1 MKNITIAAAVLM
13 AMAGSA
19 LAGESVFKDL
29 AGSVQDGE
37 ALVSSIQEPAPGPVA
52 KAFETRIYRNAEG
65 CEATVEERRNGTH
78 IYVREAGGE
87 QAFLWL
93 GKDLKSG
100 EITAFCDQAA
110 VYPQGGGS
118 VKLACGEHP
127 NGGYYTRGE
136 AVLNLTGGLSAVS
149 VRGDVKRTF
158 GWKTDT
164 DIVCSGLRPAADRG
178 ASVKS
183 SKAFMGVEACSA
195 LDGIYPA
202 DMTSEEAQA
211 MLGGCFSGIS
221 ARYGVPV
228 TFAAEGAEMT
238 ILVGLAKDGQPGG
251 NAKVADALKKELAAR
266 GGQLFDFKVSVAVA
280 K

>member
-13 AMAGSA
+13 AAAGSA
-19 LAGESVFKDL
+19 LAGGPVFNDL
-29 AGSVQDGE
+29 TGSVQDGE
-37 ALVSSIQEPAPGPVA
+37 ALVSSIQEPAPAPAA
-52 KAFETRIYRNAEG
+52 KGFETRLYRNAEG
-65 CEATVEERRNGTH
+65 CEATLEERHNGNL
-78 IYVREAGGE
+78 IYVRGADGA

-100 EITAFCDQAA
+100 EITAFCDPAA
-110 VYPQGGGS
+110 VYRQSDGS
-118 VKLACGEHP
+118 IKLACGEHP

-136 AVLNLTGGLSAVS
+136 AVLNLTGGLAGVS

-183 SKAFMGVEACSA
+183 NTAFMGVEACSA
-195 LDGIYPA
+195 LDGIYPS
-202 DMTSEEAQA
+202 DMTNEEAQGL
-211 MLGGCFSGIS
+211 LGGCFSGIS

-228 TFAAEGAEMT
+228 TFAAAGAEMT
-238 ILVGLAKDGQPGG
+238 ILVGPAKDGQPGG
-251 NAKVADALKKELAAR
+251 NAKVTADLKNELTAR

>member
-1 MKNITIAAAVLM
+1 MKSTIIAAAVLM
-13 AMAGSA
+13 VAAGSA
-19 LAGESVFKDL
+19 LAGGPVFKDL

-37 ALVSSIQEPAPGPVA
+37 AMVSRIQEPAHEPVA
-52 KAFETRIYRNAEG
+52 KGFETRLYRNAEG
-65 CEATVEERRNGTH
+65 CEVTVEERRNGTH

-164 DIVCSGLRPAADRG
+164 NIVCSGLRPAADRG
-178 ASVKS
+178 DSVKGNN
-183 SKAFMGVEACSA
+183 AFMGVEACSA

-202 DMTSEEAQA
+202 DMTNEEAQDT
-211 MLGGCFSGIS
+211 LGGCFIGIS

-228 TFAAEGAEMT
+228 TFAAEGTEMT
-238 ILVGLAKDGQPGG
+238 ILVGPAKDGQPGG
-251 NAKVADALKKELAAR
+251 NAKAAADLKKELAAR

>member
-1 MKNITIAAAVLM
+1 M
-13 AMAGSA
+13 ATAGSA

-29 AGSVQDGE
+29 AGSVRDSE
-37 ALVSSIQEPAPGPVA
+37 TLVSSIQEPAPGPAA
-52 KAFETRIYRNAEG
+52 KGFETRLYRNAEG
-65 CEATVEERRNGTH
+65 CEATVEQRRNGDL
-78 IYVREAGGE
+78 IYVREAGGA

-100 EITAFCDQAA
+100 EITAFCDPAA
-110 VYPQGGGS
+110 VYRQGDGS

-164 DIVCSGLRPAADRG
+164 NIACSGLRPADNRG
-178 ASVKS
+178 VSLKS
-183 SKAFMGVEACSA
+183 GKSFMGVEACSV
-195 LDGIYPA
+195 LDGIYPS
-202 DMTSEEAQA
+202 DMTNEEAQGT
-211 MLGGCFSGIS
+211 LGGCFSGIS

-228 TFAAEGAEMT
+228 TFAAAGTEMT
-238 ILVGLAKDGQPGG
+238 ILVGPAKDGQPGG
-251 NAKVADALKKELAAR
+251 NAKAAADLKKELAAR